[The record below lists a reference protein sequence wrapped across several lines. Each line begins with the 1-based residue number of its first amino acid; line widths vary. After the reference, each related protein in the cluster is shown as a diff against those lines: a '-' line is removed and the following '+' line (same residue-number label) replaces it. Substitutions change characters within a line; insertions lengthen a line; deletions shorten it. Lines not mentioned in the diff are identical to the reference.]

1 MFLKVPAVDLLI
13 FFTLVW
19 LLISFSVKTFLCIL
33 ITQDHPVIFKYYST
47 LKKEIKGAL
56 RG

>member
-13 FFTLVW
+13 FFSLVW
-19 LLISFSVKTFLCIL
+19 LLNFFSIKAFLWIL
-33 ITQDHPVIFKYYST
+33 ITQGHPVIFKYYST
-47 LKKEIKGAL
+47 LKKEMKSAL